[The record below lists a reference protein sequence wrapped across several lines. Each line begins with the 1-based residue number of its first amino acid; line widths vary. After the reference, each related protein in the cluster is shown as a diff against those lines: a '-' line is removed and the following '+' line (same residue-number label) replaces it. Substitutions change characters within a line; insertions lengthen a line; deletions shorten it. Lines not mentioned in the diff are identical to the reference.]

1 MATAPIDGDRATVT
15 RFPSQAQMPAVV
27 KILARF
33 DRPTVE
39 AFLSVAID
47 LLDAMDPD
55 PDVELNGDEFDHDNG
70 EDEGHGGCANRPLP
84 WGGPGCPISDPDSA
98 IDDRECDDVDQDLEP
113 EEVVVAAYGID
124 QTTGARPI
132 DPAAD
137 LKTMRPHIERIRKT
151 RCDRIDFPMVLGEI
165 PPPAYRLRDCR

>member
-1 MATAPIDGDRATVT
+1 MATNPIGGDPATVT
-15 RFPSQAQMPAVV
+15 RFPVPAQMPTVV
-27 KILARF
+27 QILSRF

-55 PDVELNGDEFDHDNG
+55 PDVELNGDEFDHNNG
-70 EDEGHGGCANRPLP
+70 EDEEYGGGSNRPLP

-113 EEVVVAAYGID
+113 EEVVVPAYGLD
-124 QTTGARPI
+124 QTTGALPI

-137 LKTMRPHIERIRKT
+137 RQTMLPHIERIRAKQ
-151 RCDRIDFPMVLGEI
+151 CVLVSAHPYFGGAPE
-165 PPPAYRLRDCR
+165 PTFRLKCGG